1 MKLKSLLLAAS
12 AAFTVG
18 AGAAQAAGTGIVEAR
33 STLNRGTTTPQVA
46 YPPICRHD
54 PLFPKY
60 CKRW

>member
-1 MKLKSLLLAAS
+1 MMLKSLLLAAG

-18 AGAAQAAGTGIVEAR
+18 AGAQAAGIVEAR
-33 STLNRGTTTPQVA
+33 TTLNRGTTTPQVA